1 MKIAFLHHSTGQ
13 VVWLGTTSKVSAK
26 VFGKSAVESWIR
38 RLQQEERHELRDRG
52 DELPDDERGLPL
64 GQLPV

>member
-13 VVWLGTTSKVSAK
+13 VVWMGTTSKIGAK
-26 VFGKSAVESWIR
+26 VFGKSAVGSWITDYNKKNGTSYEI
-38 RLQQEERHELRDRG
+38 EEMH
-52 DELPDDERGLPL
+52 LPDDERGLPV